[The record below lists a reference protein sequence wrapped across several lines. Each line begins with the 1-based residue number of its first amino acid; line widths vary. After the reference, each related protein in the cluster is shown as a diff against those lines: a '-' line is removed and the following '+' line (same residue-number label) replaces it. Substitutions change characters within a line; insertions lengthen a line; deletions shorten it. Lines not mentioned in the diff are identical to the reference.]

1 MVPMRAD
8 LEVLQGDHSRRLDD
22 SQGAFILPIVDGVI
36 SGQYFAPFNTLVS
49 PPFRLSMCS
58 AQRVYPWARFPINS
72 SAQPQSPKNA
82 PRFTLIVLAHNNRR
96 YEHPLASGP
105 GPIRVWLCR
114 LSCWR
119 ELRHDGV
126 LRSSRIEV
134 PQGKPFSG
142 RR

>member
-82 PRFTLIVLAHNNRR
+82 PRFPLIVLAHNNRR
-96 YEHPLASGP
+96 YEHPLAGGP
-105 GPIRVWLCR
+105 GL
-114 LSCWR
+114 
-119 ELRHDGV
+119 
-126 LRSSRIEV
+126 
-134 PQGKPFSG
+134 SG
-142 RR
+142 RGYVAFPNGCSRPASMNSPSRLKYPKSAR